1 MPYDPSSCDC
11 SYGLIRVKP
20 AQCRL
25 GCGGE
30 GASYGWNGAL
40 RAITQKRI
48 WHTVRVPESLYL
60 SDLAALT
67 VVGGSDNYPVPGPG
81 VSNLNWNQSSDRARP
96 HTQIVNVPS
105 HGNSTKT
112 TLTRNRPGASTPGGK
127 GVDVKHG
134 SYARYLARKK
144 AGNLVTRPALPT
156 PGFDADLNVQ
166 VATNPRITKGYKIG
180 TFGIVAGGYQCPCN
194 PLVCRPESG
203 IHMQSTWTQV
213 KESVRTLPSTTSL
226 FP

>member
-11 SYGLIRVKP
+11 SYGLIRVQP
-20 AQCRL
+20 PQCRL
-25 GCGGE
+25 GCGGK
-30 GASYGWNGAL
+30 GAGYGWNGAL

-60 SDLAALT
+60 ADLAALT

-96 HTQIVNVPS
+96 HMQIVNVPS

-112 TLTRNRPGASTPGGK
+112 TLTRHRPGAGTPGGK

-144 AGNLVTRPALPT
+144 AGNLVTRPAMPT
-156 PGFDADLNVQ
+156 PGFKQDLNAQ

-180 TFGIVAGGYQCPCN
+180 TFGIVAGGYKCPCI
-194 PLVCRPESG
+194 PQDHP
-203 IHMQSTWTQV
+203 TPA
-213 KESVRTLPSTTSL
+213 RTLVFNPGNFNSNSL
-226 FP
+226 HDLISN